1 MKLKRI
7 KRIVKR
13 DPTVAIG
20 SGVLLYQSYI
30 LDYIYNTICKLLD
43 LPPQTLYTY
52 SNFDTLGRAERGG
65 FMSAKRI
72 VFAIIFVILNVVA
85 AYFLVDPFMSIVYRR
100 FQEADFFQ
108 IILVLTITLALDIG
122 TFQEVV
128 R

>member
-1 MKLKRI
+1 
-7 KRIVKR
+7 
-13 DPTVAIG
+13 
-20 SGVLLYQSYI
+20 
-30 LDYIYNTICKLLD
+30 
-43 LPPQTLYTY
+43 
-52 SNFDTLGRAERGG
+52 
-65 FMSAKRI
+65 MSAKRI

>member
-13 DPTVAIG
+13 YPTVAIG
-20 SGVLLYQSYI
+20 SGVLLYQSHI

-72 VFAIIFVILNVVA
+72 VFAIIFILNVVA